1 MIKLYHVKEMQALEK
16 EANEKGLTYDLMMEH
31 AGEGLADEIQLA
43 YSHLPIKKILAI
55 VGSGNN
61 GGDALVAL
69 SHLSKHGWETYAYI
83 IRARDPADPLSSRLA
98 ENGGQ
103 LINAEDDKK
112 SMQLLKLLKSS
123 SILLDGVF
131 GTGIKLPLKEEIAKL
146 LQLIKSN
153 LGVNG
158 SKIHVVA
165 VDCPSGVDCETGA
178 AADEVIPA
186 ELTITMA
193 GIKYGLIQLPAARL
207 AGEIRVTSI
216 GPVEEYEA
224 YKNNQ
229 KIILTAET
237 IKQYLPE
244 RPIDAHKGT
253 FGTAV
258 IIAGSVN
265 YTGAALLAGLAAYRS
280 GTGLVTLAIPA
291 LLHTA
296 LAGEFPEST
305 WVILPDEL
313 GVISADAARIVNQNL
328 DRATAVLIGPGLGLE
343 DTTRDFLTR
352 LFSDTGSGEKGEIGF
367 IQGTRSNKGSD
378 HFQKPIVMDADGL
391 KLISTIPDW
400 YKLLPSPAILTPHPG
415 EMSVLTGLSVG
426 EIQRDRIGIAVKY
439 SQQWD
444 HVIVLKGAY
453 TVIAAPDGSI
463 AIVPIATPALARAGT
478 GDVLAG
484 LIVGLR
490 AQGVDAF
497 QAACAGAWL
506 HATAGILAAKRLGTS
521 VSVIARD
528 VLDAIPQVLSDLF
541 QT

>member
-1 MIKLYHVKEMQALEK
+1 
-16 EANEKGLTYDLMMEH
+16 
-31 AGEGLADEIQLA
+31 
-43 YSHLPIKKILAI
+43 
-55 VGSGNN
+55 
-61 GGDALVAL
+61 LVAL
-69 SHLSKHGWETYAYI
+69 YHLSKQGWETCAYI

-98 ENGGQ
+98 ENGGRV
-103 LINAEDDKK
+103 IKAEDDKK
-112 SMQLLKLLKSS
+112 SMQLLELLKSS

-165 VDCPSGVDCETGA
+165 VDCPSGVDCETCA

-193 GIKYGLIQLPAARL
+193 GIKYGLIQFPAARL
-207 AGEIRVTSI
+207 AGEIRVISI
-216 GPVEEYEA
+216 GPVEDYKA
-224 YKNNQ
+224 YKSNQ
-229 KIILTAET
+229 KIVLTAET

-253 FGTAV
+253 FGTAFIV
-258 IIAGSVN
+258 AGSVN

-280 GTGLVTLAIPA
+280 GAGLVTLAIPA

-313 GVISADAARIVNQNL
+313 GVISAD
-328 DRATAVLIGPGLGLE
+328 
-343 DTTRDFLTR
+343 TTRDFLTR
-352 LFSDTGSGEKGEIGF
+352 LFSDTGSGEIGEIGF
-367 IQGTRSNKGSD
+367 IQGTRSNKASD

-391 KLISTIPDW
+391 KLISKIPDW

-415 EMSVLTGLSVG
+415 EMSVLTGLPVG
-426 EIQRDRIGIAVKY
+426 EIQRDRIGNAGQY
-439 SQQWD
+439 SQKWG

-463 AIVPIATPALARAGT
+463 AIVPVATPALARAGT

-490 AQGVDAF
+490 AQGVDAY
-497 QAACAGAWL
+497 QAACAGAWM
-506 HATAGILAAKRLGTS
+506 HATAGILAAKRLGTN

-528 VLDAIPQVLSDLF
+528 VLDAVPQVLSDLF
-541 QT
+541 QA